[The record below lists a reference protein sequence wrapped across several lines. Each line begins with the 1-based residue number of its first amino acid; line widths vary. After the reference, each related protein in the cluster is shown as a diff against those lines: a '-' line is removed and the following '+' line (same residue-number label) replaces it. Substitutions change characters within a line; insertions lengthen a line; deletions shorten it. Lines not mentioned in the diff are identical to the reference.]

1 MCKGA
6 DSIIKARLQLEDNPD
21 NNQYMETTQRYVDEY
36 AKDGLRTLLLA
47 KKEISAD
54 EYSRLEQELRAA
66 QSEVVDRDT
75 KVEKV

>member
-1 MCKGA
+1 
-6 DSIIKARLQLEDNPD
+6 
-21 NNQYMETTQRYVDEY
+21 METTQRYVDEY

-75 KVEKV
+75 KVEKVQSEIEDNMLLVGSTAIEDKL

>member
-1 MCKGA
+1 
-6 DSIIKARLQLEDNPD
+6 
-21 NNQYMETTQRYVDEY
+21 METTQRYVDEY

>member
-6 DSIIKARLQLEDNPD
+6 DSIIKSRLQLQDNPD
-21 NNQYMETTQRYVDEY
+21 NNQFMETSQRYVDEY

-54 EYSRLEQELRAA
+54 EYSRLE
-66 QSEVVDRDT
+66 
-75 KVEKV
+75 